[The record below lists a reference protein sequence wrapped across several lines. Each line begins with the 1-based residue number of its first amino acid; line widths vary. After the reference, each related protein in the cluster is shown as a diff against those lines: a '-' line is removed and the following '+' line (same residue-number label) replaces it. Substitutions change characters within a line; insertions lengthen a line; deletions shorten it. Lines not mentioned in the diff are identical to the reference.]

1 MPFNNYGQGQT
12 QLPVQQTPQNMYPQ
26 ILAYVHG
33 LSGANAYPLGPNAK
47 ALLMDLDEDVM
58 YIKSTDPLARPYPIE
73 AYDIVKKEIPDTSA
87 VTRDEYNRLVKMLE
101 EQKQMLEDL
110 TK

>member
-1 MPFNNYGQGQT
+1 MPFNNYGQI
-12 QLPVQQTPQNMYPQ
+12 QQQSQNTYPQ

-33 LSGANAYPLGPNAK
+33 LTGANNYALGPNTK

-73 AYDIVKKEIPDTSA
+73 AYDIVRKEIPDTSA
-87 VTRDEYNRLVKMLE
+87 VTRDEYNKLVKMLE